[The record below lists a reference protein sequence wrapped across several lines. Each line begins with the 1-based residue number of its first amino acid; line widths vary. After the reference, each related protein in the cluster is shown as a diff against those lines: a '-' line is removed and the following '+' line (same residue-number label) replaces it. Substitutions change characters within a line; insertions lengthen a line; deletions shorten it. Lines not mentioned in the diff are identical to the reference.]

1 MRVLSTGA
9 APLSVRR
16 RPAAVGLVP
25 TSTGCSRGAEACRLG
40 DVKRA
45 ARCLSA
51 CQRLAKTPGSLAS
64 LPAAAGVRAGT
75 PGSATLRAGLR
86 ARDPRRA
93 NMGRRSTGACPAC
106 SRHSVQPRQGVWEG
120 RQGQSGP
127 SRARWRAECY
137 HDYELSDRVAGGGL
151 ARRAARRQAALQP
164 FNSVFYL
171 APLAATACGGRRR
184 PPRFAS
190 AAYAYDTRIGS
201 PPASPA
207 AGPRGATLVG
217 SVLSRLCSA
226 A

>member
-1 MRVLSTGA
+1 MRALRPRPLPPRMRAAAARLVREPTG
-9 APLSVRR
+9 R
-16 RPAAVGLVP
+16 
-25 TSTGCSRGAEACRLG
+25 SRGARAYRSRH
-40 DVKRA
+40 VSRA
-45 ARCLSA
+45 ARCLLA
-51 CQRLAKTPGSLAS
+51 CWRLAKTPAS
-64 LPAAAGVRAGT
+64 SPCLPAAAGVRVGP
-75 PGSATLRAGLR
+75 PGSAKLGAGLR
-86 ARDPRRA
+86 ARGPRRA
-93 NMGRRSTGACPAC
+93 SMARRSTGACPAR

-120 RQGQSGP
+120 RQGQGGP

-201 PPASPA
+201 PPA
-207 AGPRGATLVG
+207 
-217 SVLSRLCSA
+217 
-226 A
+226 

>member
-1 MRVLSTGA
+1 MA
-9 APLSVRR
+9 
-16 RPAAVGLVP
+16 
-25 TSTGCSRGAEACRLG
+25 
-40 DVKRA
+40 
-45 ARCLSA
+45 
-51 CQRLAKTPGSLAS
+51 
-64 LPAAAGVRAGT
+64 
-75 PGSATLRAGLR
+75 
-86 ARDPRRA
+86 
-93 NMGRRSTGACPAC
+93 RRSTGACPAC

-190 AAYAYDTRIGS
+190 AAYAYDTRVGS

-207 AGPRGATLVG
+207 AARGARRSSGACSAGCAAQPDSLRAPLMRRGAAGGAAAAHAALKG
-217 SVLSRLCSA
+217 SPSCPRRVADATCCSRLPCPS
-226 A
+226 